1 MERTIIINLDIMD
14 NHAHS
19 CKRLSYMRSHFFS
32 RNKTTQHCEA
42 MNAFLNRSLD
52 RQTRFYELFQQ
63 VDRGLLHIKH
73 NEVRVDFTSKCIKS
87 ILIIGIEFTY
97 ES

>member
-1 MERTIIINLDIMD
+1 MQKIIL
-14 NHAHS
+14 HEKS
-19 CKRLSYMRSHFFS
+19 FFS
-32 RNKTTQHCEA
+32 NYKTTQHCEA
-42 MNAFLNRSLD
+42 MNAFLNRFS
-52 RQTRFYELFQQ
+52 TRLYELFQQ